1 MDSVLLRMAW
11 YNNAVLVA
19 VLRVLSDNGKIQLTR
34 KDRKTPVI
42 SLLRLDIYVRSK
54 QILPALSGIY

>member
-42 SLLRLDIYVRSK
+42 GLLRLDIYVRSK